1 MKYLIKR
8 FSNTYE
14 LYETLIILFD
24 AQIFPFIHT
33 NSYIAGK
40 NLMRRHC
47 LKKDFYSNLNE
58 ENITDTYNKHAKI
71 ASKTLK

>member
-8 FSNTYE
+8 FLNTYE
-14 LYETLIILFD
+14 LYETLIISFD

-40 NLMRRHC
+40 NLMRHHC
-47 LKKDFYSNLNE
+47 LKKDFCSNLNE
-58 ENITDTYNKHAKI
+58 EDITDTDNKHAKI
-71 ASKTLK
+71 VWKTLK